1 MNNNL
6 INEINNMRSIMGLNS
21 KPVLLESINPTLLKK
36 IWQMF
41 QQKNLKTFYQK
52 FLIYLTMNCLQYYQ
66 EYNKKVVDYLMTWQN
81 FCYVSKTDMSGVRK
95 VLKAGGYLQR

>member
-36 IWQMF
+36 IWQNVPTE
-41 QQKNLKTFYQK
+41 KLED
-52 FLIYLTMNCLQYYQ
+52 FLP
-66 EYNKKVVDYLMTWQN
+66 KV
-81 FCYVSKTDMSGVRK
+81 FK
-95 VLKAGGYLQR
+95 